1 MTDYLPKLATIEQ
14 ACAWLNERT
23 GKDWSLAR
31 LLEYGLMPWV
41 WLEHAP
47 GYPAIFGDRLEGYL
61 APMVFGGDTQRLAA
75 GGTDAL
81 ITMTR
86 TGDGALMRIN
96 PGIPAPLS
104 ELRFKRED
112 IEALAAR
119 SGTPEKKA
127 PHGHG
132 VPKEKI
138 IDGFSLDN
146 KNWLDLPAH
155 PNSDGKHYKVID
167 LKQAAKALKRSKAG
181 VMLLVAQSKLT
192 AFVMAGGW
200 KGNAYPTRDKY
211 THWYVTTDESFPDGS
226 ENRTLDCRETGESFS
241 VRTFNACQMWALCHS
256 NSYLLAI
263 GHSRRIDA
271 DVLAPIDGQDFH
283 LKHPEC
289 APWKDFYFLADEP
302 HLVTWND
309 LWFDEDEIQAIE
321 HSAASGAPENNEP
334 PQVRR
339 DTKDFATTKQMAEA
353 FPHPKGTKPE
363 NWKRTL
369 SDPPAWLKDAREF
382 PGGPGVSALWNP
394 AAFALCMVSEGHISK
409 QAALNIIRREFSDF
423 LDEWENKASHL

>member
-14 ACAWLNERT
+14 ACVWLNERT

-61 APMVFGGDTQRLAA
+61 APMVFGGDTNRLAA

-167 LKQAAKALKRSKAG
+167 LKQAAKALKRTKAG

-192 AFVMAGGW
+192 AFVMARGW
-200 KGNAYPTRDKY
+200 KGNAFPIRDKE
-211 THWYVTTDESFPDGS
+211 THWDVGTAENFPDGS
-226 ENRTLDCRETGESFS
+226 EIRILDCRETGESFS

-321 HSAASGAPENNEP
+321 HSAASGAPESNEP
-334 PQVRR
+334 PPFHPRVGWQKALFDAWPAICKLYGGRQPTATEAIR
-339 DTKDFATTKQMAEA
+339 YLQRNDDSGLIMTKTDGGSLWWIPQR
-353 FPHPKGTKPE
+353 GTAKE
-363 NWKRTL
+363 VTNKTVANVISQWRNEGAL
-369 SDPPAWLKDAREF
+369 PA
-382 PGGPGVSALWNP
+382 
-394 AAFALCMVSEGHISK
+394 
-409 QAALNIIRREFSDF
+409 
-423 LDEWENKASHL
+423 